1 VSRVYWDTML
11 FVYLIENHPEHAA
24 RVALVLSA
32 MDKRGDSLC
41 TSIFTLGEILTG
53 AYKREAV
60 EVAAQV
66 REILRPPRVELLPFT
81 AKTADIFARIRAE
94 NRVSPA
100 DAIHLACA
108 AEAGA
113 NLFLT
118 NDRRLTGLIVPGI
131 DFIAGMDVDL
141 FQEAAPGRPG

>member
-1 VSRVYWDTML
+1 MSLVYWDTML
-11 FVYLIENHPEHAA
+11 FVYLIEKHPEHAA
-24 RVALVLSA
+24 RVRQILAA
-32 MDKRGDSLC
+32 IDKRRDSLC
-41 TSIFTLGEILTG
+41 TSVFTLGEILTG

-81 AKTADIFARIRAE
+81 AKTADVFARIRAE
-94 NRVSPA
+94 NRVTPA

-108 AEAGA
+108 AEAGV

-141 FQEAAPGRPG
+141 FQRASPDGPG